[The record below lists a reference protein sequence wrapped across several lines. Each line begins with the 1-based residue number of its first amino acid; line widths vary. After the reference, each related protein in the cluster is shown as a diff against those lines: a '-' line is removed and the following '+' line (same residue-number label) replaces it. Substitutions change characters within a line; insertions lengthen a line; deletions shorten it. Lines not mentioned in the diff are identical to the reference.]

1 MSAWAVPGYT
11 EERELGHGASAR
23 VVAATRDDTG
33 QQVAIKYLAPRL
45 LRDPNFLARFREEVE
60 LLASIDVP
68 HVVRLFDY
76 VEAPGQGAAIVMELV
91 DGVSL
96 HEMITRQ
103 GPTSPESA
111 LVVLKGSLL
120 GLAAAHQLGIV
131 HRDYKPENVL
141 VDGAGNSKLTDFGVA
156 VKAGERAPV
165 GGTPLYMAPE
175 QWNGEPATPA
185 TDIYAATA
193 VFFECLTGQT
203 PFSGRL
209 EHLAMQHQTAEIPVA
224 LVDQPLQALIERGL
238 AKDPRDRP
246 AHAVEFV
253 AELNEVADSAYG
265 DDWEERGG
273 NELAKRAAALLLL
286 LLGGIAGAAG
296 GSFAATLLG
305 GMGRRK
311 KAVVAGA
318 ALGIFAAIAVTTTT
332 LALTGNNSSGSPGA
346 SATNRAADAVATNPG
361 AGGTTGTGSPPASPS
376 TTGSPTASPSTTG
389 SPTASPSATSPT
401 TNPPAT
407 SAPTTNPAH
416 YRAAS
421 AAGHHGGGVEPGRG
435 LGYLPGRAAIAH
447 RARDDQ
453 LRSRDNRHLPLGP
466 LQPDQHRACAG
477 ENPRRRDGQRPGLGD
492 GGVEPVGDHRHAR
505 GDVAVRA
512 QRQRDGQR
520 PVRLSDAD
528 DAQSG
533 HPAARDRR
541 AIQPVTHALR
551 RQRPVQLVGDRHPGT
566 RAELQRRRDHGHPH
580 HGGPVPRHHHR
591 HRYRGITPVG
601 LGVVHHR
608 PARAD
613 HLTVQLGSPG
623 CCTISTIETI
633 SSTEP
638 NATRA
643 YRTPGSLNELPM
655 PTRKSTAARN
665 TVIRT

>member
-1 MSAWAVPGYT
+1 MSAWVVPGYT
-11 EERELGHGASAR
+11 EDRELGHGASAR
-23 VVAATRDDTG
+23 VVAATRNDTG

-45 LRDPNFLARFREEVE
+45 LRDPDFLARFREEVE

-76 VEAPGQGAAIVMELV
+76 VEAPGEGAAIVMELV

-209 EHLAMQHQTAEIPVA
+209 EHLAMQHQTGAIPVA

-253 AELNEVADSAYG
+253 AELNSVADRAYG
-265 DDWEERGG
+265 EDWEERGG

-305 GMGRRK
+305 GMGRKK
-311 KAVVAGA
+311 KAVIAGA

-332 LALTGNNSSGSPGA
+332 LALTGNNTSGPPGTP
-346 SATNRAADAVATNPG
+346 ATNRPADALATSPVTD
-361 AGGTTGTGSPPASPS
+361 GTPTSGSA
-376 TTGSPTASPSTTG
+376 TGSPTASPSTTG

-401 TNPPAT
+401 TNPPTT
-407 SAPTTNPAH
+407 SAPTTSAPTTAPPPPPVIT
-416 YRAAS
+416 AAAN
-421 AAGHHGGGVEPGRG
+421 AA
-435 LGYLPGRAAIAH
+435 
-447 RARDDQ
+447 
-453 LRSRDNRHLPLGP
+453 
-466 LQPDQHRACAG
+466 
-477 ENPRRRDGQRPGLGD
+477 
-492 GGVEPVGDHRHAR
+492 
-505 GDVAVRA
+505 AV
-512 QRQRDGQR
+512 
-520 PVRLSDAD
+520 
-528 DAQSG
+528 SG
-533 HPAARDRR
+533 TCP
-541 AIQPVTHALR
+541 
-551 RQRPVQLVGDRHPGT
+551 
-566 RAELQRRRDHGHPH
+566 AELPSIT
-580 HGGPVPRHHHR
+580 VP
-591 HRYRGITPVG
+591 G
-601 LGVVHHR
+601 
-608 PARAD
+608 
-613 HLTVQLGSPG
+613 
-623 CCTISTIETI
+623 TI
-633 SSTEP
+633 SSD
-638 NATRA
+638 
-643 YRTPGSLNELPM
+643 RTTTVTYHWARSNSTSTGSTQVKVPAGGTVSV
-655 PTRKSTAARN
+655 PDSVTAASNQWVITDTLVVTSPSAHSAAAKVSVQCNYPTLTMTNPGTQLTQVGLPFTLSLTPSGGSGPYKWSETGLPADLSLSGGVITGTPTSEGRFLV
-665 TVIRT
+665 TVTVTDTEATPQSFSVKFIIDPLIT

>member
-23 VVAATRDDTG
+23 VVAATRNDTR

-45 LRDPNFLARFREEVE
+45 LRDPNFLRRFREEVE

-76 VEAPGQGAAIVMELV
+76 VEAPGEGAAIVMELV

-193 VFFECLTGQT
+193 VFYECLTGQT

-209 EHLAMQHQTAEIPVA
+209 EHLAMQHQTAPIPVG

-253 AELNEVADSAYG
+253 AELNRVADGAYG
-265 DDWEERGG
+265 EDWEERGSNQLG
-273 NELAKRAAALLLL
+273 KRAAALLLL
-286 LLGGIAGAAG
+286 LLSLGGIAGAEG

-305 GMGRRK
+305 SMGRRK
-311 KAVVAGA
+311 KAVIAGA
-318 ALGIFAAIAVTTTT
+318 ALGIFATIAVTTTT
-332 LALTGNNSSGSPGA
+332 LALTGNNSSGSPGTQ
-346 SATNRAADAVATNPG
+346 ATNQAADALATNPG
-361 AGGTTGTGSPPASPS
+361 TAGTPGTGSPTASPS

-401 TNPPAT
+401 TNPPT
-407 SAPTTNPAH
+407 SAPATDPPTTAPPPPPVITAAAANPAAVSGTCPAELPSLTVPGTISSD
-416 YRAAS
+416 RATTVTYHWARSNQTSTGPAQVEIPAGGTVSVPDSVTAASNQWEITDTLVVTSPSAHSASANVSVQCNYPTLTMSNPGTQLIQLDEPFTLSLTASGGNAPYNWS
-421 AAGHHGGGVEPGRG
+421 AAGLPPGLSLSGGVITGSPTMEGRFRVTVAVTDTEAS
-435 LGYLPGRAAIAH
+435 PQSSSMSFII
-447 RARDDQ
+447 D
-453 LRSRDNRHLPLGP
+453 
-466 LQPDQHRACAG
+466 
-477 ENPRRRDGQRPGLGD
+477 
-492 GGVEPVGDHRHAR
+492 PVG
-505 GDVAVRA
+505 
-512 QRQRDGQR
+512 
-520 PVRLSDAD
+520 
-528 DAQSG
+528 
-533 HPAARDRR
+533 
-541 AIQPVTHALR
+541 T
-551 RQRPVQLVGDRHPGT
+551 
-566 RAELQRRRDHGHPH
+566 
-580 HGGPVPRHHHR
+580 
-591 HRYRGITPVG
+591 
-601 LGVVHHR
+601 
-608 PARAD
+608 
-613 HLTVQLGSPG
+613 
-623 CCTISTIETI
+623 
-633 SSTEP
+633 
-638 NATRA
+638 
-643 YRTPGSLNELPM
+643 
-655 PTRKSTAARN
+655 
-665 TVIRT
+665 

>member
-1 MSAWAVPGYT
+1 MSAWVVPGYT

-23 VVAATRDDTG
+23 VVAATHNDSG

-45 LRDPNFLARFREEVE
+45 LSDPNFLARFREEVG

-76 VEAPGQGAAIVMELV
+76 VEVPGEGAAIVMELV

-103 GPTSPESA
+103 GATSPEAA

-203 PFSGRL
+203 PFSGRRL
-209 EHLAMQHQTAEIPVA
+209 EHLAMQHQTAPIPVG
-224 LVDQPLQALIERGL
+224 LFDQPVQALIERGL
-238 AKDPRDRP
+238 AKNPRDRP

-253 AELNEVADSAYG
+253 AELNEVADGAYG
-265 DDWEERGG
+265 ADWEERGRS
-273 NELAKRAAALLLL
+273 ELAKRAAALLLL

-305 GMGRRK
+305 GMGRKK
-311 KAVVAGA
+311 KAVIAGA

-332 LALTGNNSSGSPGA
+332 LALTGNNGSGSPG
-346 SATNRAADAVATNPG
+346 ATNRAADAAATNSG
-361 AGGTTGTGSPPASPS
+361 TAGPPGTGSPATGPS

-401 TNPPAT
+401 TNPPT
-407 SAPTTNPAH
+407 GAPTTAPPATAPPPLPVITAAAANPAAVSGTCPAKLPSLTVPGTISSDRATTVTYH
-416 YRAAS
+416 WARSNGTSTGATTAEIPAGGSVSVPDSVTAAS
-421 AAGHHGGGVEPGRG
+421 NQWQITDTLMVTSPSAHSAAATVSVQCEYPTLTVTNPSQGALLRPPLDEPYKLSVTASGGNGPYNWSDTGSTLPPGLSFGGGVITGTPTTEGRFRVTITVTDTEAS
-435 LGYLPGRAAIAH
+435 P
-447 RARDDQ
+447 
-453 LRSRDNRHLPLGP
+453 
-466 LQPDQHRACAG
+466 
-477 ENPRRRDGQRPGLGD
+477 
-492 GGVEPVGDHRHAR
+492 
-505 GDVAVRA
+505 
-512 QRQRDGQR
+512 
-520 PVRLSDAD
+520 
-528 DAQSG
+528 QSFSVSFIID
-533 HPAARDRR
+533 PA
-541 AIQPVTHALR
+541 
-551 RQRPVQLVGDRHPGT
+551 
-566 RAELQRRRDHGHPH
+566 
-580 HGGPVPRHHHR
+580 
-591 HRYRGITPVG
+591 GIT
-601 LGVVHHR
+601 
-608 PARAD
+608 
-613 HLTVQLGSPG
+613 
-623 CCTISTIETI
+623 
-633 SSTEP
+633 
-638 NATRA
+638 
-643 YRTPGSLNELPM
+643 
-655 PTRKSTAARN
+655 
-665 TVIRT
+665 

>member
-1 MSAWAVPGYT
+1 MSPWAVPGYT

-45 LRDPNFLARFREEVE
+45 ARDPGFLARFRKEVE

-76 VEAPGQGAAIVMELV
+76 VEEPGVGAAIVMELV

-103 GPTSPESA
+103 GATSPESA

-156 VKAGERAPV
+156 VKAGARAPV

-209 EHLAMQHQTAEIPVA
+209 EHLAMQHQTGEIPVA
-224 LVDQPLQALIERGL
+224 LVDQPLQALIERGM

-253 AELNEVADSAYG
+253 AELNSVADRAYG
-265 DDWEERGG
+265 EDWEERGG

-305 GMGRRK
+305 SMGRRK
-311 KAVVAGA
+311 KTVIAGA

-332 LALTGNNSSGSPGA
+332 LALTGNNSSGSPGTA
-346 SATNRAADAVATNPG
+346 ATNRAADALATNPG
-361 AGGTTGTGSPPASPS
+361 AGGTPATGSPTAGPSPTVSPTPSPS
-376 TTGSPTASPSTTG
+376 TTGSPTASPR
-389 SPTASPSATSPT
+389 
-401 TNPPAT
+401 PPAR
-407 SAPTTNPAH
+407 PRIRPPPA
-416 YRAAS
+416 RR
-421 AAGHHGGGVEPGRG
+421 PLTR
-435 LGYLPGRAAIAH
+435 
-447 RARDDQ
+447 
-453 LRSRDNRHLPLGP
+453 LR
-466 LQPDQHRACAG
+466 
-477 ENPRRRDGQRPGLGD
+477 PRRL
-492 GGVEPVGDHRHAR
+492 
-505 GDVAVRA
+505 
-512 QRQRDGQR
+512 
-520 PVRLSDAD
+520 
-528 DAQSG
+528 
-533 HPAARDRR
+533 
-541 AIQPVTHALR
+541 
-551 RQRPVQLVGDRHPGT
+551 
-566 RAELQRRRDHGHPH
+566 
-580 HGGPVPRHHHR
+580 R
-591 HRYRGITPVG
+591 HR
-601 LGVVHHR
+601 
-608 PARAD
+608 
-613 HLTVQLGSPG
+613 
-623 CCTISTIETI
+623 
-633 SSTEP
+633 
-638 NATRA
+638 
-643 YRTPGSLNELPM
+643 
-655 PTRKSTAARN
+655 
-665 TVIRT
+665 

>member
-1 MSAWAVPGYT
+1 MSAWVIPGYT
-11 EERELGHGASAR
+11 EERELGRGASAR

-33 QQVAIKYLAPRL
+33 QRVAIKYLAPRL
-45 LRDPNFLARFREEVE
+45 LRDPSFLARFREEVE

-76 VEAPGQGAAIVMELV
+76 VEEPGVGAAIVMELV

-103 GPTSPESA
+103 GATSPESA

-156 VKAGERAPV
+156 VKAGQRAPV

-209 EHLAMQHQTAEIPVA
+209 ERLAMQHQTAPIPVG
-224 LVDQPLQALIERGL
+224 LFDPPLQALIERGL

-253 AELNEVADSAYG
+253 AQLNKVANGAYG
-265 DDWEERGG
+265 ADWEERGRNQLG
-273 NELAKRAAALLLL
+273 KRAAALLLL

-305 GMGRRK
+305 GMGRKK
-311 KAVVAGA
+311 KAVIAGA

-332 LALTGNNSSGSPGA
+332 LALTGNNSSGPPGTP
-346 SATNRAADAVATNPG
+346 ATNRAADALATNPG
-361 AGGTTGTGSPPASPS
+361 TAGTTAAASPTARPT

-401 TNPPAT
+401 TNPPT
-407 SAPTTNPAH
+407 TAPTTDPPTTAPPPPPVITAAAANPAAVSGSCPAELPSLTVPGTIRSDRATTVTYH
-416 YRAAS
+416 WARSNQTSTGPTQVKIPAGGSVSVPDSVTAAS
-421 AAGHHGGGVEPGRG
+421 NQWQITDTLVVTSPSAHSASATVSVACSYPTLTVTNPGT
-435 LGYLPGRAAIAH
+435 
-447 RARDDQ
+447 
-453 LRSRDNRHLPLGP
+453 P
-466 LQPDQHRACAG
+466 LQPPVDKPYTLSLTASGGNGPYHWSETGTLA
-477 ENPRRRDGQRPGLGD
+477 PGLSFS
-492 GGVEPVGDHRHAR
+492 GGVIKGTPTTEGRFRVTITVTDTEASPQSASVSFIIDPLAR
-505 GDVAVRA
+505 
-512 QRQRDGQR
+512 
-520 PVRLSDAD
+520 
-528 DAQSG
+528 
-533 HPAARDRR
+533 
-541 AIQPVTHALR
+541 
-551 RQRPVQLVGDRHPGT
+551 
-566 RAELQRRRDHGHPH
+566 
-580 HGGPVPRHHHR
+580 
-591 HRYRGITPVG
+591 IT
-601 LGVVHHR
+601 
-608 PARAD
+608 
-613 HLTVQLGSPG
+613 
-623 CCTISTIETI
+623 
-633 SSTEP
+633 
-638 NATRA
+638 
-643 YRTPGSLNELPM
+643 
-655 PTRKSTAARN
+655 
-665 TVIRT
+665 

>member
-11 EERELGHGASAR
+11 EERELGRGASAR
-23 VVAATRDDTG
+23 VVAATRDDDG

-45 LRDPNFLARFREEVE
+45 LRDPGFLARFREEVE

-76 VEAPGQGAAIVMELV
+76 VEQPGEGAAIVMELV

-96 HEMITRQ
+96 HELITRQ
-103 GPTSPESA
+103 GATSPESA

-209 EHLAMQHQTAEIPVA
+209 EHLAMQHQTSPIPVA

-246 AHAVEFV
+246 AQAVDFV
-253 AELNEVADSAYG
+253 AELNSVAERAYG
-265 DDWEERGG
+265 EDWEERGR

-311 KAVVAGA
+311 KAAIAGA
-318 ALGIFAAIAVTTTT
+318 AVGIFAAIAVTTTT
-332 LALTGNNSSGSPGA
+332 LALTGNNT
-346 SATNRAADAVATNPG
+346 SA
-361 AGGTTGTGSPPASPS
+361 PPPS
-376 TTGSPTASPSTTG
+376 TRTTSSPADGGSTPSPVTAGTSVTGSPTASPSTTG

-401 TNPPAT
+401 TNPPT
-407 SAPTTNPAH
+407 APTTSPPTTPPPPPPVITVAATAAAVSGTCPA
-416 YRAAS
+416 
-421 AAGHHGGGVEPGRG
+421 V
-435 LGYLPGRAAIAH
+435 LP
-447 RARDDQ
+447 
-453 LRSRDNRHLPLGP
+453 
-466 LQPDQHRACAG
+466 
-477 ENPRRRDGQRPGLGD
+477 
-492 GGVEPVGDHRHAR
+492 
-505 GDVAVRA
+505 
-512 QRQRDGQR
+512 
-520 PVRLSDAD
+520 
-528 DAQSG
+528 
-533 HPAARDRR
+533 
-541 AIQPVTHALR
+541 T
-551 RQRPVQLVGDRHPGT
+551 
-566 RAELQRRRDHGHPH
+566 
-580 HGGPVPRHHHR
+580 
-591 HRYRGITPVG
+591 
-601 LGVVHHR
+601 
-608 PARAD
+608 
-613 HLTVQLGSPG
+613 LTVPG
-623 CCTISTIETI
+623 TI
-633 SSTEP
+633 SSDRATTVTYHWARS
-638 NATRA
+638 NATS
-643 YRTPGSLNELPM
+643 TGSAQVAIPAGGTVSV
-655 PTRKSTAARN
+655 PDSVTAASNQWQITDTLVVTGPSAHSAAAKVSVGCDYPTLTIPNPGAQEPDIGDPFSLTLTPSGGNGPYKWSEAGALPAGLSFSGGVITGTPTTETRLPVSI
-665 TVIRT
+665 TVTVTDTEATPQSYSVSFTIYPVYRIT

>member
-23 VVAATRDDTG
+23 VVAATNNDTG

-45 LRDPNFLARFREEVE
+45 LRDPSFLARFREEVE

-76 VEAPGQGAAIVMELV
+76 VEEPGVGAAIVMELV

-96 HEMITRQ
+96 HEMIIRQ
-103 GPTSPESA
+103 GATTPESA

-209 EHLAMQHQTAEIPVA
+209 EHLAMQHQTAPIPIG
-224 LVDQPLQALIERGL
+224 LFDQPLQALIERGL

-253 AELNEVADSAYG
+253 AELNEVADGAYG
-265 DDWEERGG
+265 ADWEERGRG
-273 NELAKRAAALLLL
+273 ELGRRAAALLLL

-305 GMGRRK
+305 GMGRKK
-311 KAVVAGA
+311 KAVIAGA
-318 ALGIFAAIAVTTTT
+318 ALGVFAAIAVTTTT
-332 LALTGNNSSGSPGA
+332 LALTGSNSSGSPGT
-346 SATNRAADAVATNPG
+346 STTNRAADAAATNPG
-361 AGGTTGTGSPPASPS
+361 TAGTPGTGSS
-376 TTGSPTASPSTTG
+376 TATPSPTASPSTTG

-401 TNPPAT
+401 TNPPT
-407 SAPTTNPAH
+407 GAPTTNPPTTAPPPPPVIT
-416 YRAAS
+416 AA
-421 AAGHHGGGVEPGRG
+421 AT
-435 LGYLPGRAAIAH
+435 
-447 RARDDQ
+447 
-453 LRSRDNRHLPLGP
+453 N
-466 LQPDQHRACAG
+466 
-477 ENPRRRDGQRPGLGD
+477 
-492 GGVEPVGDHRHAR
+492 
-505 GDVAVRA
+505 
-512 QRQRDGQR
+512 
-520 PVRLSDAD
+520 
-528 DAQSG
+528 
-533 HPAARDRR
+533 PAA
-541 AIQPVTHALR
+541 VS
-551 RQRPVQLVGDRHPGT
+551 GT
-566 RAELQRRRDHGHPH
+566 CPAELPS
-580 HGGPVPRHHHR
+580 
-591 HRYRGITPVG
+591 
-601 LGVVHHR
+601 
-608 PARAD
+608 
-613 HLTVQLGSPG
+613 LTVPG
-623 CCTISTIETI
+623 TI
-633 SSTEP
+633 SSNRATTVTYHWARSNGTSTGATEVGIP
-638 NATRA
+638 AGGSATV
-643 YRTPGSLNELPM
+643 PDSV
-655 PTRKSTAARN
+655 TAASN
-665 TVIRT
+665 QWEITDTLVVTSPSAHSASAKVSVACSYPTLTVTNPGTLLQPPIDDPYTLSLTASGGSGRYNWSETGTLPPGLSFSGGVITGTPTTLGRFLVKITVTDTEATPQTASVSFTIDPFDRIS

>member
-23 VVAATRDDTG
+23 VVAATRNDTG
-33 QQVAIKYLAPRL
+33 QRVAIKYLAPRL

-76 VEAPGQGAAIVMELV
+76 VEDPGEGAAIVMELV

-156 VKAGERAPV
+156 VKAGARAPV

-209 EHLAMQHQTAEIPVA
+209 EHLAMQHQTAPIPVG
-224 LVDQPLQALIERGL
+224 LFDRPLQALIERGL

-253 AELNEVADSAYG
+253 AELNEVADGAYG
-265 DDWEERGG
+265 ADWEERGRS
-273 NELAKRAAALLLL
+273 ELGKRAAALLLL

-305 GMGRRK
+305 GMGRKK
-311 KAVVAGA
+311 KAVITGA

-332 LALTGNNSSGSPGA
+332 LALTGNSSGSPGA
-346 SATNRAADAVATNPG
+346 PATNRAADALATNSG
-361 AGGTTGTGSPPASPS
+361 TGGTPGTGSPAASPS
-376 TTGSPTASPSTTG
+376 TTVSPTASPSTTV

-401 TNPPAT
+401 TNPPT
-407 SAPTTNPAH
+407 SAPTTNPPTTAPPPPPAIT
-416 YRAAS
+416 AA
-421 AAGHHGGGVEPGRG
+421 AA
-435 LGYLPGRAAIAH
+435 
-447 RARDDQ
+447 
-453 LRSRDNRHLPLGP
+453 N
-466 LQPDQHRACAG
+466 
-477 ENPRRRDGQRPGLGD
+477 
-492 GGVEPVGDHRHAR
+492 
-505 GDVAVRA
+505 
-512 QRQRDGQR
+512 
-520 PVRLSDAD
+520 
-528 DAQSG
+528 
-533 HPAARDRR
+533 PAA
-541 AIQPVTHALR
+541 VTGTCPAAL
-551 RQRPVQLVGDRHPGT
+551 PS
-566 RAELQRRRDHGHPH
+566 
-580 HGGPVPRHHHR
+580 
-591 HRYRGITPVG
+591 
-601 LGVVHHR
+601 
-608 PARAD
+608 
-613 HLTVQLGSPG
+613 LTVPG
-623 CCTISTIETI
+623 TI
-633 SSTEP
+633 SS
-638 NATRA
+638 NRATTVTYHWARSNGTSTGA
-643 YRTPGSLNELPM
+643 TQVAIPAGGSVSVPD
-655 PTRKSTAARN
+655 SVTAASN
-665 TVIRT
+665 QWQITDTLAVTSPSAHSASATVSVQCDYPTLTMTNPGTLLRPPEGEAYTLSLTASGGNGSYNWSATGLPPGLSFSGGVITGTPTTEGRFRVTVTVTDTEASPQSASVSFTIDPLVT

>member
-1 MSAWAVPGYT
+1 MSAWVVPGYT

-23 VVAATRDDTG
+23 VVAATHNVTG
-33 QQVAIKYLAPRL
+33 RPVAIKYLAPRL

-76 VEAPGQGAAIVMELV
+76 VEDPGVGAAIVMELV

-103 GPTSPESA
+103 GATTPESA

-209 EHLAMQHQTAEIPVA
+209 EYLAMQHQTAAIPVV
-224 LVDQPLQALIERGL
+224 LDDQPLQSLIERGL

-253 AELNEVADSAYG
+253 AELNWVADRAYG
-265 DDWEERGG
+265 EDWEERGRS
-273 NELAKRAAALLLL
+273 ELARRAAALLLL

-305 GMGRRK
+305 GMRRRK
-311 KAVVAGA
+311 KAVIAGA
-318 ALGIFAAIAVTTTT
+318 AVGIFAAIAVTTTT
-332 LALTGNNSSGSPGA
+332 LALTGNNTSA
-346 SATNRAADAVATNPG
+346 SLRTSTTNRPAGAQTPNPVTVG
-361 AGGTTGTGSPPASPS
+361 APATGSPTASPS

-389 SPTASPSATSPT
+389 SPTASPSTTGSPTPSPSATSPT
-401 TNPPAT
+401 TSPPTGPPTT
-407 SAPTTNPAH
+407 SAPTTPPATTPPPPPVITAAANPA
-416 YRAAS
+416 
-421 AAGHHGGGVEPGRG
+421 
-435 LGYLPGRAAIAH
+435 
-447 RARDDQ
+447 
-453 LRSRDNRHLPLGP
+453 
-466 LQPDQHRACAG
+466 
-477 ENPRRRDGQRPGLGD
+477 
-492 GGVEPVGDHRHAR
+492 
-505 GDVAVRA
+505 AV
-512 QRQRDGQR
+512 
-520 PVRLSDAD
+520 
-528 DAQSG
+528 SG
-533 HPAARDRR
+533 TCP
-541 AIQPVTHALR
+541 
-551 RQRPVQLVGDRHPGT
+551 
-566 RAELQRRRDHGHPH
+566 AELPS
-580 HGGPVPRHHHR
+580 
-591 HRYRGITPVG
+591 
-601 LGVVHHR
+601 
-608 PARAD
+608 
-613 HLTVQLGSPG
+613 LTVPG
-623 CCTISTIETI
+623 TI
-633 SSTEP
+633 SSDR
-638 NATRA
+638 ATTVTYHWARSNQTSTGPA
-643 YRTPGSLNELPM
+643 QVKIPAGGTVSVPDSV
-655 PTRKSTAARN
+655 TAASNQWEISDTLVVTSPSAHSAAANVSVQCDYPTLTMTNPGTQQPQIDVPFSLSLTPSGGGGPYNWSETGTLPPGLSFSGGVITGTPTAEGRFRVTI
-665 TVIRT
+665 TVTDTEASPQTASVSFIIDPLQRIT

>member
-1 MSAWAVPGYT
+1 MSAWVVPGYT

-23 VVAATRDDTG
+23 VVAATRNDTG
-33 QQVAIKYLAPRL
+33 QPVAIKYLAPRL

-103 GPTSPESA
+103 GATTPESA

-165 GGTPLYMAPE
+165 SGTPLYMAPE

-203 PFSGRL
+203 PFTGRL
-209 EHLAMQHQTAEIPVA
+209 EHLAMQHQPAAFPAVLA
-224 LVDQPLQALIERGL
+224 AQPLQDLIERGL

-253 AELNEVADSAYG
+253 AELNWVADRAYG
-265 DDWEERGG
+265 EDWEERGR

-305 GMGRRK
+305 GLGRRK
-311 KAVVAGA
+311 KAVAAGVAP
-318 ALGIFAAIAVTTTT
+318 GIFAAIAVTTTT
-332 LALTGNNSSGSPGA
+332 LALTGNNGSGSRGA
-346 SATNRAADAVATNPG
+346 PTTNRAADALATSPG
-361 AGGTTGTGSPPASPS
+361 TVGTTGPGAPSASPS
-376 TTGSPTASPSTTG
+376 TTGSPTASPSTPG
-389 SPTASPSATSPT
+389 SPTPSPSATSPT

-407 SAPTTNPAH
+407 SAPTTNPPTTSPPPAPVIM
-416 YRAAS
+416 AS
-421 AAGHHGGGVEPGRG
+421 AANPAAVSGTCPAELPSFTVPGTISSNRATAVTYHWARSNGTSTGSAQTEIPAGGSVSVPDSVTAASNQWQITDTLVVTSPSAHSAAAKVSVACAYPTLTLTNPGTQQPQVKQAYTLSLTPSGGSGPYHWSETGALPPGLSFSGGVITGTPTTVAR
-435 LGYLPGRAAIAH
+435 LPFTIT
-447 RARDDQ
+447 
-453 LRSRDNRHLPLGP
+453 
-466 LQPDQHRACAG
+466 
-477 ENPRRRDGQRPGLGD
+477 
-492 GGVEPVGDHRHAR
+492 
-505 GDVAVRA
+505 VAVTDTEA
-512 QRQRDGQR
+512 S
-520 PVRLSDAD
+520 P
-528 DAQSG
+528 QSTSVSFT
-533 HPAARDRR
+533 
-541 AIQPVTHALR
+541 IQPVNR
-551 RQRPVQLVGDRHPGT
+551 
-566 RAELQRRRDHGHPH
+566 
-580 HGGPVPRHHHR
+580 
-591 HRYRGITPVG
+591 IT
-601 LGVVHHR
+601 
-608 PARAD
+608 
-613 HLTVQLGSPG
+613 
-623 CCTISTIETI
+623 
-633 SSTEP
+633 
-638 NATRA
+638 
-643 YRTPGSLNELPM
+643 
-655 PTRKSTAARN
+655 
-665 TVIRT
+665 

>member
-23 VVAATRDDTG
+23 VVAATRDDNG

-185 TDIYAATA
+185 SDIYAATA

-203 PFSGRL
+203 PFTGRL
-209 EHLAMQHQTAEIPVA
+209 EHLAMQHQTGEIPVA

-246 AHAVEFV
+246 AHAVQFV
-253 AELNEVADSAYG
+253 SELNSVADRAYG
-265 DDWEERGG
+265 EDWEERGSS
-273 NELAKRAAALLLL
+273 ELGKRAAALLLL

-305 GMGRRK
+305 GAGRKK
-311 KAVVAGA
+311 KAVAAGVAV
-318 ALGIFAAIAVTTTT
+318 GIFAAIAVTTTT
-332 LALTGNNSSGSPGA
+332 LALTGNNGSGSHGG
-346 SATNRAADAVATNPG
+346 SGTNRAADAVATSPG
-361 AGGTTGTGSPPASPS
+361 TGGTSSSGSPTASPS

-401 TNPPAT
+401 T
-407 SAPTTNPAH
+407 SAPTTAPPTNSPTTAPPPAPVITAAATSPAAVSGTCPAALPSLTVPGTISSNRATTVTYHWARSNGTSTGAKQVAIAAGGSVSVPDSVTAASNQWSITDTLEVTSPSAHSAAATISVACSYPTLTMTNPGTQIIPLGEPFTLSL
-416 YRAAS
+416 AASGGNAPYIWS
-421 AAGHHGGGVEPGRG
+421 AAGLPPGLSLNGGVITGTPTSEDRFSVTVTVTDTEASPQS
-435 LGYLPGRAAIAH
+435 ASVKFII
-447 RARDDQ
+447 D
-453 LRSRDNRHLPLGP
+453 
-466 LQPDQHRACAG
+466 
-477 ENPRRRDGQRPGLGD
+477 
-492 GGVEPVGDHRHAR
+492 PV
-505 GDVAVRA
+505 
-512 QRQRDGQR
+512 
-520 PVRLSDAD
+520 
-528 DAQSG
+528 
-533 HPAARDRR
+533 
-541 AIQPVTHALR
+541 VT
-551 RQRPVQLVGDRHPGT
+551 
-566 RAELQRRRDHGHPH
+566 
-580 HGGPVPRHHHR
+580 
-591 HRYRGITPVG
+591 
-601 LGVVHHR
+601 
-608 PARAD
+608 
-613 HLTVQLGSPG
+613 
-623 CCTISTIETI
+623 
-633 SSTEP
+633 
-638 NATRA
+638 
-643 YRTPGSLNELPM
+643 
-655 PTRKSTAARN
+655 
-665 TVIRT
+665 

>member
-1 MSAWAVPGYT
+1 MSAWVVPGYT

-23 VVAATRDDTG
+23 VVAATRNDTG
-33 QQVAIKYLAPRL
+33 QPVAIKYLAPRL
-45 LRDPNFLARFREEVE
+45 LRDPGFLARFREEVD

-76 VEAPGQGAAIVMELV
+76 VEAPGEGAAIVMELV

-209 EHLAMQHQTAEIPVA
+209 EHLAMQHQTGDIPVA

-253 AELNEVADSAYG
+253 AELNLVADRAYG
-265 DDWEERGG
+265 EDWEERGG
-273 NELAKRAAALLLL
+273 NELGKRAAALLLL
-286 LLGGIAGAAG
+286 LLGGIGGAAG

-305 GMGRRK
+305 GMGRKK
-311 KAVVAGA
+311 KAVAAGV
-318 ALGIFAAIAVTTTT
+318 ALGVFAAIAVTTTT
-332 LALTGNNSSGSPGA
+332 LALTGNSGSGPPG
-346 SATNRAADAVATNPG
+346 SRTTNQAADAAATDPG
-361 AGGTTGTGSPPASPS
+361 TVGTTGTGSPSASPS

-407 SAPTTNPAH
+407 SAPTTNPPTTA
-416 YRAAS
+416 
-421 AAGHHGGGVEPGRG
+421 P
-435 LGYLPGRAAIAH
+435 P
-447 RARDDQ
+447 
-453 LRSRDNRHLPLGP
+453 
-466 LQPDQHRACAG
+466 
-477 ENPRRRDGQRPGLGD
+477 
-492 GGVEPVGDHRHAR
+492 
-505 GDVAVRA
+505 
-512 QRQRDGQR
+512 
-520 PVRLSDAD
+520 
-528 DAQSG
+528 
-533 HPAARDRR
+533 PAAVIT
-541 AIQPVTHALR
+541 AAANAAAVS
-551 RQRPVQLVGDRHPGT
+551 GT
-566 RAELQRRRDHGHPH
+566 CPAELPS
-580 HGGPVPRHHHR
+580 
-591 HRYRGITPVG
+591 
-601 LGVVHHR
+601 
-608 PARAD
+608 
-613 HLTVQLGSPG
+613 LTVPG
-623 CCTISTIETI
+623 TI
-633 SSTEP
+633 SSDR
-638 NATRA
+638 ATTVTYHWARSNGTSTGA
-643 YRTPGSLNELPM
+643 TKAAIPAGGSVSVPD
-655 PTRKSTAARN
+655 SVTAASN
-665 TVIRT
+665 QWQITDTLMVTSPSAHSAAAKVSVACAYPTLTMTNPGTQQPTVGSPFSLSLKISGGGGPYHWSESGALPPGLSFSGGVITGTPTTEARFPVTITVTDTEASPQSASVRFIIDPIVRIT